1 MSLLDP
7 DRGSRSGLVWVLAGL
22 SLWLAAGAL
31 RTRRQ
36 TASARSHGRRT
47 GGPDGHGRTAD
58 RPVEIPARGWR
69 DILIRTYRS
78 ISEDRVMAL
87 AAGVTY
93 YVLLALFPGITA
105 LVSIYGIVADP
116 ATIGDELA
124 RLSSVVPQ
132 EAIDIIGGQL
142 HYLASQDSKT
152 LGLAFIA
159 GLLVSLW
166 SANAAISALFDALNV
181 VYGEREKRNY
191 FKRTALALCFTVGLV
206 LFLVV
211 ALIGIVVIPALLH
224 FALLGNAGE
233 WIISVLRWPAL
244 LLLLVLGLAILYRF
258 GPSRADARWRW
269 LTWGSVAA
277 AILWII
283 ASILFSW
290 YAANFASY
298 NKTYGSL
305 GAIIAFM
312 VWTWLSMTIVLL
324 GGELNAEIEHQTA
337 RDSTTGAPKPLG
349 MRGARMAD
357 TVGARQ
363 D

>member
-1 MSLLDP
+1 MSTRDP
-7 DRGSRSGLVWVLAGL
+7 DHGSRRGLVWVLAGL
-22 SLWLAAGAL
+22 SMWLATSSL
-31 RTRRQ
+31 RARRQ
-36 TASARSHGRRT
+36 TAPARSDARHAGESDRR
-47 GGPDGHGRTAD
+47 GRTAGQPSD
-58 RPVEIPARGWR
+58 IPARGWK

-93 YVLLALFPGITA
+93 YVLLALFPGLAA
-105 LVSIYGIVADP
+105 LVSIYGLIADP
-116 ATIGDELA
+116 AVIQQKLET
-124 RLSSVVPQ
+124 LSSIMPK
-132 EAIDIIGGQL
+132 EAIAIIGGQL
-142 HYLASQDSKT
+142 HFLASQSQKA
-152 LGLAFIA
+152 LGFAFIA
-159 GLLVSLW
+159 GLLMSLW

-191 FKRTALALCFTVGLV
+191 FKRTALTLCFTAGLV
-206 LFLVV
+206 LFMV
-211 ALIGIVVIPALLH
+211 AALAGIVVVPAVLN
-224 FALLGNAGE
+224 FMFLGGAGE
-233 WIISVLRWPAL
+233 WLISLLRWPAL
-244 LLLLVLGLAILYRF
+244 LVLLIIGLAILYRF

-269 LTWGSVAA
+269 LTWGSTAA
-277 AILWII
+277 AILWLV

-312 VWTWLSMTIVLL
+312 VWTWISMTIVLL

-337 RDSTTGAPKPLG
+337 RDSTTGAPRPLG
-349 MRGARMAD
+349 TRGARMAD
-357 TVGARQ
+357 TVGPAE

>member
-1 MSLLDP
+1 M
-7 DRGSRSGLVWVLAGL
+7 
-22 SLWLAAGAL
+22 WLATSSL
-31 RTRRQ
+31 RARRQ
-36 TASARSHGRRT
+36 TATARSDGRRA
-47 GGPDGHGRTAD
+47 GGSDRHGRTANQ
-58 RPVEIPARGWR
+58 PSEIPARGWK
-69 DILIRTYRS
+69 DILLRTYRS
-78 ISEDRVMAL
+78 ISDDRVMAL

-105 LVSIYGIVADP
+105 LVSIYGLIADP
-116 ATIGDELA
+116 AIIEQQLNA
-124 RLSSVVPQ
+124 LSSIMPR
-132 EAIDIIGGQL
+132 EAIQIIGGQL
-142 HYLASQDSKT
+142 HFLASQSHKA
-152 LGLAFIA
+152 LGFASIA
-159 GLLVSLW
+159 GILVSLW

-191 FKRTALALCFTVGLV
+191 FKRTALTLCFTAGLV
-206 LFLVV
+206 LFMVV
-211 ALIGIVVIPALLH
+211 ALAGIVVLPAVLN
-224 FALLGNAGE
+224 FMSLGGAGE
-233 WIISVLRWPAL
+233 WIISLLRWPAL
-244 LLLLVLGLAILYRF
+244 LVLLVIGLAILYRF

-277 AILWII
+277 AILWLV

-312 VWTWLSMTIVLL
+312 VWTWISMTIVLL

-337 RDSTTGAPKPLG
+337 RDSTTGAPRPLG
-349 MRGARMAD
+349 TRGARMAD
-357 TVGARQ
+357 TVGPAE